1 MIQTTYVVGH
11 KHSDMDAVA
20 SAYGYAKLLYLRGNQ
35 QVIAARHGEL
45 KPEIG
50 FVLERFHVEPPLGL
64 EHVYLQVRDVMS
76 EDVISVRGAQSLLEV
91 AQLLQQHSP
100 RALPVVDNENKV
112 RGIITQ
118 EEFAKLFFQELR
130 DDLDPCTESCVPLE
144 RENMVHILKGRV
156 LVEGRRKL
164 GSRVLV
170 AAMGPDTLRTYI
182 EAGSVVVMGD
192 LQDAQKIAIE
202 AGAAALVITGGAPVA
217 QELLEQAREQG
228 VMVVS
233 TPYHTFT
240 AVRLMSMSV
249 SAQDF
254 MNQQFLSCYLDDE
267 IDEIRPALVQHGTM
281 IVVDTQGRLIG
292 SLSRTDLIH
301 ARPKQVILVD
311 HNERSQAVDGIEE
324 AELLGIIDHHR
335 VADVHTDKPV
345 LFRVEPIGSAST
357 IIAILYQEAGVPLP
371 REVAGVLL
379 AGLLTD
385 TLILRSPTCT
395 ERDKQIA
402 AVLAQIA
409 GEDIEDYGHAIFAA
423 AASELSK
430 VPAEELL
437 TRDFK
442 EFRADG
448 NIFAIGTVEVANPIA
463 VEQRIPELLSTMQR
477 IAQAHSYT
485 SFLFMIVNILKM
497 RCHLLIVG
505 TEAVVADVLGVPLQ
519 ADGHTMIVEG
529 LVSRKK
535 QLVPLLARIQEE
547 LVNNETGKS

>member
-1 MIQTTYVVGH
+1 M
-11 KHSDMDAVA
+11 
-20 SAYGYAKLLYLRGNQ
+20 
-35 QVIAARHGEL
+35 
-45 KPEIG
+45 
-50 FVLERFHVEPPLGL
+50 L

-76 EDVISVRGAQSLLEV
+76 EDIIFVRSTQSLLEV
-91 AQLLQQHSP
+91 AQLLQQHAP

-130 DDLDPCTESCVPLE
+130 DDLDPCIENCVPLE
-144 RENMVHILKGRV
+144 RENMVHVLKGRV
-156 LVEGRRKL
+156 LVEGRRTL

-170 AAMGPDTLRTYI
+170 AAMEPETLRSYI
-182 EAGSVVVMGD
+182 EVDSIVVMGD
-192 LQDAQKIAIE
+192 LRDAQKIAIE

-217 QELLEQAREQG
+217 QDTLEQAQKQG
-228 VMVVS
+228 VMVLS

-254 MNQQFLSCYLDDE
+254 MNRQFLSCHLDDE
-267 IDEIRPALVQHGTM
+267 IDEIRPTLVQHGTLM
-281 IVVDTQGRLIG
+281 VVDTQGRLVG
-292 SLSRTDLIH
+292 TLSRTDLIY
-301 ARPKQVILVD
+301 ARPKQVVLVD

-335 VADVHTDKPV
+335 VADVHTTRPV

-357 IIAILYQEAGVPLP
+357 IIAILYQEARVSLP
-371 REVAGVLL
+371 REVAGILL

-402 AVLAQIA
+402 AVLAELA
-409 GEDIEDYGHAIFAA
+409 GEDIEDYGQAIFAA
-423 AASELSK
+423 AASELRK

-442 EFRADG
+442 EFRADV

-463 VEQRIPELLSTMQR
+463 IEERLPELLSTMER

-485 SFLFMIVNILKM
+485 SFLFMIVNIIKM

-505 TEAVVADVLGVPLQ
+505 AELVVADVLGVPLQ

-535 QLVPLLARIQEE
+535 QLVPLLPRIQEE
-547 LVNNETGKS
+547 MANAGRR

>member
-1 MIQTTYVVGH
+1 MAMTRTTYVIGH

-20 SAYGYAKLLYLRGNQ
+20 SAYAYAQLLYLQGNQ

-50 FVLERFHVEPPLGL
+50 FVLERFHVEPPLVL

-76 EDVISVRGAQSLLEV
+76 QDIIFVRSMQSLLEV
-91 AQLLQQHSP
+91 AELLQEHSP

-130 DDLDPCTESCVPLE
+130 ENLDPCVENCVPLQ
-144 RENMVHILKGRV
+144 RENMVRVLKGRV

-170 AAMGPDTLRTYI
+170 AAMEPGTLRTYV

-192 LQDAQKIAIE
+192 LQEAQKIAIE
-202 AGAAALVITGGAPVA
+202 AGAAALVITGGVLVA
-217 QELLEQAREQG
+217 QGTLEQADKQG
-228 VMVVS
+228 VMVLS

-254 MNQQFLSCYLDDE
+254 MNQQFLSCHADDE

-281 IVVDTQGRLIG
+281 TVVDTEGRLIG
-292 SLSRTDLIH
+292 TLSRTDLIH

-335 VADVHTDKPV
+335 VADVYTTRPI

-371 REVAGVLL
+371 REV
-379 AGLLTD
+379 
-385 TLILRSPTCT
+385 
-395 ERDKQIA
+395 
-402 AVLAQIA
+402 
-409 GEDIEDYGHAIFAA
+409 
-423 AASELSK
+423 
-430 VPAEELL
+430 
-437 TRDFK
+437 
-442 EFRADG
+442 
-448 NIFAIGTVEVANPIA
+448 
-463 VEQRIPELLSTMQR
+463 
-477 IAQAHSYT
+477 
-485 SFLFMIVNILKM
+485 
-497 RCHLLIVG
+497 
-505 TEAVVADVLGVPLQ
+505 
-519 ADGHTMIVEG
+519 
-529 LVSRKK
+529 
-535 QLVPLLARIQEE
+535 
-547 LVNNETGKS
+547 